1 MCAYRFDQTLSVG
14 ELPDAHRD
22 DVLVVRAVED
32 ADLAACGHACVD
44 APEEVVRQL
53 LGRRRLER
61 LDATALRVHAGEH
74 RADHAVLA
82 GCVHALQHEQHC
94 TPRLGVQASVQNAET
109 RRRASSSRSSPS
121 GFDVRAGARA
131 GVAACE
137 LRRLAWLHTE
147 LVEQLHEPEY
157 AVTAVTTS
165 SPRGAFELRSMAHKH
180 VDLTAAAR
188 AAFRDKLR
196 RKRRT
201 VDRPS
206 RAAVASPLERA
217 RLIQRRA
224 DPEAIPMSL
233 RVGAFLSP
241 RQPAGPTRA
250 GRGAVP

>member
-1 MCAYRFDQTLSVG
+1 MPIS
-14 ELPDAHRD
+14 P
-22 DVLVVRAVED
+22 RA
-32 ADLAACGHACVD
+32 GHARVD

-82 GCVHALQHEQHC
+82 GCVHALQHEQHR

-109 RRRASSSRSSPS
+109 RDELLEPLEPLGLR
-121 GFDVRAGARA
+121 VRAGARA

-137 LRRLAWLHTE
+137 MRRLARLHTE
-147 LVEQLHEPEY
+147 LVEQLHRPEY

-165 SPRGAFELRSMAHKH
+165 SPAGAFEWSVHG
-180 VDLTAAAR
+180 TQAR
-188 AAFRDKLR
+188 RP
-196 RKRRT
+196 
-201 VDRPS
+201 DRG
-206 RAAVASPLERA
+206 RA
-217 RLIQRRA
+217 RRVPRQASAQAADGRSTVARCSRVTTRASAPDSQRRA

-241 RQPAGPTRA
+241 RQPPGPLA
-250 GRGAVP
+250 QGAAPCRDRT